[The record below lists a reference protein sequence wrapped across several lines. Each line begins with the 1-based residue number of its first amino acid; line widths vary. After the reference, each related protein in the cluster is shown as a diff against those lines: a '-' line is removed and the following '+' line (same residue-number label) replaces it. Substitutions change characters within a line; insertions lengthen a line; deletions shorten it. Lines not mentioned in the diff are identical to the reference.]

1 MILHNAKIDDDIK
14 KQSRVPGKNDV
25 PFELSGITV
34 NLLEG
39 EQNKKEH

>member
-1 MILHNAKIDDDIK
+1 MPRLMMISK
-14 KQSRVPGKNDV
+14 STRVPGKNDV